1 MFFKKLR
8 QNNKAIAAMVIALVV
23 SLVAIAIVLPVG
35 LMVLSK
41 LETLTKIAGMSA
53 TANSTVDTVNTNT
66 YSAFSLAAIIPIVA
80 GAALVIAVIVGAFAV
95 TTQRQ

>member
-1 MFFKKLR
+1 
-8 QNNKAIAAMVIALVV
+8 MVIALVV
-23 SLVAIAIVLPVG
+23 SLVAIAICLPVG

-41 LETLTKIAGMSA
+41 LESLTKISGMSA